1 MDINLLINFAYI
13 ISALFFITGLKM
25 LTSLNRARQGN
36 IISGIGMFIAIVVTL
51 LDRGIVDY
59 KWILIGIVIGT
70 VIGTVVAR
78 LVEMTK
84 MPEVVAVFNGL
95 GGLSSML
102 VAWAALYPELKT
114 LSINTVNQPI
124 TIQSSLLMAT
134 IVLTIFIGGITF
146 TGSLVAYGKLSE
158 AIPGKALL
166 FSGQRFINGVLVLAI
181 IFFSFRFSLE
191 PSLNSVDFAVVLLFS
206 LLLGIMMVI
215 PIGGADMPVVIS
227 FLNSYSGLA
236 ACAAGFVLNN
246 NLLIVAGSL
255 VGASG
260 IILTNIMC
268 KAMNR
273 SLRNVLFSGFGSNK
287 QSSQNIKGEVNPV
300 NTEDAYLMLEAASRV
315 VIVPGYGMAVAQA
328 QQSVSEL
335 VRKLRAKGK
344 QVRFAIHPV
353 AGRLPGHM
361 NVLLAEARVPYDIVM
376 EMDEINDDFPK
387 TDVAIVI
394 GSNDIVNPAAQ
405 DDPNSPIA
413 GMPVIEVW
421 KAKQVVVFKRSMAS
435 GFSGLDNI
443 LFYGENT
450 RMLFGDAKESLIDL
464 VSKFKT

>member
-25 LTSLNRARQGN
+25 LTSLTRARQGN

-191 PSLNSVDFAVVLLFS
+191 PSLNSVDIRVA
-206 LLLGIMMVI
+206 
-215 PIGGADMPVVIS
+215 P
-227 FLNSYSGLA
+227 SYS
-236 ACAAGFVLNN
+236 
-246 NLLIVAGSL
+246 
-255 VGASG
+255 
-260 IILTNIMC
+260 
-268 KAMNR
+268 NR
-273 SLRNVLFSGFGSNK
+273 TSRM
-287 QSSQNIKGEVNPV
+287 
-300 NTEDAYLMLEAASRV
+300 ML
-315 VIVPGYGMAVAQA
+315 
-328 QQSVSEL
+328 
-335 VRKLRAKGK
+335 
-344 QVRFAIHPV
+344 
-353 AGRLPGHM
+353 
-361 NVLLAEARVPYDIVM
+361 
-376 EMDEINDDFPK
+376 
-387 TDVAIVI
+387 
-394 GSNDIVNPAAQ
+394 
-405 DDPNSPIA
+405 
-413 GMPVIEVW
+413 
-421 KAKQVVVFKRSMAS
+421 
-435 GFSGLDNI
+435 
-443 LFYGENT
+443 
-450 RMLFGDAKESLIDL
+450 L
-464 VSKFKT
+464 VSMRI

>member
-25 LTSLNRARQGN
+25 LTSLTRARQGN

-166 FSGQRFINGVLVLAI
+166 FSGQRFINAVLVLAI

-273 SLRNVLFSGFGSNK
+273 S
-287 QSSQNIKGEVNPV
+287 
-300 NTEDAYLMLEAASRV
+300 
-315 VIVPGYGMAVAQA
+315 
-328 QQSVSEL
+328 
-335 VRKLRAKGK
+335 
-344 QVRFAIHPV
+344 
-353 AGRLPGHM
+353 
-361 NVLLAEARVPYDIVM
+361 
-376 EMDEINDDFPK
+376 
-387 TDVAIVI
+387 
-394 GSNDIVNPAAQ
+394 
-405 DDPNSPIA
+405 
-413 GMPVIEVW
+413 
-421 KAKQVVVFKRSMAS
+421 
-435 GFSGLDNI
+435 
-443 LFYGENT
+443 
-450 RMLFGDAKESLIDL
+450 
-464 VSKFKT
+464 